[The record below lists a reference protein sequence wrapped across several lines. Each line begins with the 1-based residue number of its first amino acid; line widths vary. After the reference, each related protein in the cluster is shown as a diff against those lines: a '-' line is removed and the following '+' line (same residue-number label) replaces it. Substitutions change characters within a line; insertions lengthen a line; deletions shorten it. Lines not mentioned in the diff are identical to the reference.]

1 MTTVVSID
9 PRHPGAYAPLLAGS
23 LPADERGVP
32 VALGCEEEGRARAAL
47 TALCVGED
55 VIIRRVSVDG
65 ACRRC
70 GMGTALVQALCEA
83 AAASG
88 ARRAEAYVSLSEQEQ
103 EAACALFRA
112 CGFGEEESAPI
123 CTVPLSVLASGPLGG
138 PAPRQAVP
146 LEDIPAYKLRA
157 FQAAYAR
164 AGRGAELPALRGLLG
179 QESMVW
185 LENGMIVGCV
195 LFAPSG
201 QDVELVWLYASGT
214 QAVRGLLSAACRAL
228 SRSFPPET
236 LVRAATLL
244 PSETELMRRLG
255 GGSFRQESEIRV
267 FTRQLREEEEA
278 AG

>member
-65 ACRRC
+65 TCRRR

-103 EAACALFRA
+103 EAA
-112 CGFGEEESAPI
+112 
-123 CTVPLSVLASGPLGG
+123 
-138 PAPRQAVP
+138 
-146 LEDIPAYKLRA
+146 
-157 FQAAYAR
+157 
-164 AGRGAELPALRGLLG
+164 
-179 QESMVW
+179 
-185 LENGMIVGCV
+185 
-195 LFAPSG
+195 
-201 QDVELVWLYASGT
+201 
-214 QAVRGLLSAACRAL
+214 
-228 SRSFPPET
+228 
-236 LVRAATLL
+236 
-244 PSETELMRRLG
+244 
-255 GGSFRQESEIRV
+255 
-267 FTRQLREEEEA
+267 
-278 AG
+278 

>member
-65 ACRRC
+65 TCRRR

-112 CGFGEEESAPI
+112 CGFGEEESAPL

-179 QESMVW
+179 
-185 LENGMIVGCV
+185 
-195 LFAPSG
+195 
-201 QDVELVWLYASGT
+201 
-214 QAVRGLLSAACRAL
+214 
-228 SRSFPPET
+228 
-236 LVRAATLL
+236 
-244 PSETELMRRLG
+244 
-255 GGSFRQESEIRV
+255 
-267 FTRQLREEEEA
+267 
-278 AG
+278 